1 MQDDG
6 QCKSRRGAMKRGNDQ
21 VRRRL
26 EGQRLRPSSKAS
38 REAAASRTTSDC
50 SQPPFG
56 TVKGLKIVNGIVG
69 LVNAD
74 SKHVSSCMKILTNP
88 SVLSFTARDHEY
100 FV

>member
-6 QCKSRRGAMKRGNDQ
+6 QGKSRRGAMKRGNDQ

-56 TVKGLKIVNGIVG
+56 TVKRVG
-69 LVNAD
+69 GGQRHCWVGNHAA
-74 SKHVSSCMKILTNP
+74 K
-88 SVLSFTARDHEY
+88 
-100 FV
+100 